1 MCRNQTV
8 CDWFRL
14 TQTVLKISVQYKQLF
29 LLIVKLN
36 FSIRN
41 AQVSGSTSLSGT
53 NHKQDG
59 VIVSIKVELSVGELL
74 DKIAILQIKAERIV
88 DPSKLENIN
97 KELDVLMSLWK
108 DFAYSNNNLESETNE
123 LKAINEELW
132 DIEDKIRDKERNQ
145 VFDKGFI
152 ELARAVYITND
163 KRAGIKRIINSKTGS
178 ELIEEK
184 SYSDYSAK

>member
-1 MCRNQTV
+1 M
-8 CDWFRL
+8 
-14 TQTVLKISVQYKQLF
+14 
-29 LLIVKLN
+29 
-36 FSIRN
+36 SIR
-41 AQVSGSTSLSGT
+41 
-53 NHKQDG
+53 
-59 VIVSIKVELSVGELL
+59 VELSVGELL
-74 DKIAILQIKAERIV
+74 DKISILQIKAERIV
-88 DPSKLENIN
+88 DPAKLENIN

-108 DFAYSNNNLESETNE
+108 DSAYSKNNLESETNE

-132 DIEDKIRDKERNQ
+132 AIEDKIRDKERNQ

-163 KRAGIKRIINSKTGS
+163 KRADIKRIINSKTGS

>member
-1 MCRNQTV
+1 M
-8 CDWFRL
+8 
-14 TQTVLKISVQYKQLF
+14 
-29 LLIVKLN
+29 
-36 FSIRN
+36 
-41 AQVSGSTSLSGT
+41 
-53 NHKQDG
+53 
-59 VIVSIKVELSVGELL
+59 SIKVELSVGELL
-74 DKIAILQIKAERIV
+74 DKISILQIKAERIV
-88 DPSKLENIN
+88 DRSKLENIN

-108 DFAYSNNNLESETNE
+108 DSAYSNNNLESETNE

-132 DIEDKIRDKERNQ
+132 AIEDKIRDKERNR

-163 KRAGIKRIINSKTGS
+163 KRADIKRIINSKTGS

>member
-1 MCRNQTV
+1 M
-8 CDWFRL
+8 
-14 TQTVLKISVQYKQLF
+14 
-29 LLIVKLN
+29 
-36 FSIRN
+36 
-41 AQVSGSTSLSGT
+41 
-53 NHKQDG
+53 
-59 VIVSIKVELSVGELL
+59 SIKIELSVGELL
-74 DKIAILQIKAERIV
+74 DKISILQIKAERIV

-108 DFAYSNNNLESETNE
+108 DSAYSNNNLESETNE

-184 SYSDYSAK
+184 SYSDYSAKE

>member
-1 MCRNQTV
+1 M
-8 CDWFRL
+8 
-14 TQTVLKISVQYKQLF
+14 
-29 LLIVKLN
+29 
-36 FSIRN
+36 
-41 AQVSGSTSLSGT
+41 
-53 NHKQDG
+53 
-59 VIVSIKVELSVGELL
+59 SIKIELSVGELL
-74 DKIAILQIKAERIV
+74 DKISILQIKAERIV

-108 DFAYSNNNLESETNE
+108 DSAYSNNNLESETND

-132 DIEDKIRDKERNQ
+132 AIEDKIRDKERNR

-163 KRAGIKRIINSKTGS
+163 KRADIKRIINSKTGS

-184 SYSDYSAK
+184 SYSNYFVK

>member
-1 MCRNQTV
+1 M
-8 CDWFRL
+8 
-14 TQTVLKISVQYKQLF
+14 
-29 LLIVKLN
+29 
-36 FSIRN
+36 
-41 AQVSGSTSLSGT
+41 
-53 NHKQDG
+53 
-59 VIVSIKVELSVGELL
+59 SIKIELSVGELL
-74 DKIAILQIKAERIV
+74 DKISILQIKAERIV

-108 DFAYSNNNLESETNE
+108 DSAYSNNNLESETNE

-132 DIEDKIRDKERNQ
+132 AIEDKIRDKERNRI
-145 VFDKGFI
+145 FDKGFI

-163 KRAGIKRIINSKTGS
+163 KRADIKRIINSKTGS